1 MNNHMNFQ
9 AFLQP
14 TQKNSSIDWRPTRD
28 ELAAIRKQLDAY
40 EQELRAQEGQ
50 ALMNSIEVARQ
61 ACLKKAKRYP
71 AKRDEQL
78 AMAGKYAKV
87 LDILSTPAAQLVGA

>member
-1 MNNHMNFQ
+1 MNNHMNLQ
-9 AFLQP
+9 AFLQV
-14 TQKNSSIDWRPTRD
+14 TQKTGSTDWRPTRD

-40 EQELRAQEGQ
+40 ERELRAQEDQ
-50 ALMNSIEVARQ
+50 ALMKSIEAARQ

-71 AKRDEQL
+71 AKRNEQL

-87 LDILSTPAAQLVGA
+87 LDILATPAAQLLAP